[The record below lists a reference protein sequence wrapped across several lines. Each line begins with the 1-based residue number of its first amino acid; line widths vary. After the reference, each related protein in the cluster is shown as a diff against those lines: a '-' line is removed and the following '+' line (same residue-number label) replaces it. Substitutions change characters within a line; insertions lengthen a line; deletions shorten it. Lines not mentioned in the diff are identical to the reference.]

1 MKTFFATV
9 LLTLIGAIHAA
20 EPIPVRE
27 PEIGES
33 RPHWWLS
40 LWMNHVVVIE
50 GTIEWKGDV
59 VPEIQI
65 TANHNV
71 LEANIGEND
80 TKLFESNRKFRI
92 GRIKPKKL
100 LFASPGITSEN
111 LTIAALAGG
120 EIRVLH
126 FLLPIIEVRGSEF
139 TFNAKN
145 GGSGVFIFRYGSMMP
160 MLPLVFDTPIPKDGM
175 ASANE
180 VFKHRD
186 RFDHRGRKK

>member
-1 MKTFFATV
+1 MD
-9 LLTLIGAIHAA
+9 
-20 EPIPVRE
+20 
-27 PEIGES
+27 
-33 RPHWWLS
+33 
-40 LWMNHVVVIE
+40 HVVVIE
-50 GTIEWKGDV
+50 GTIEWKEDRD
-59 VPEIQI
+59 PEIQI
-65 TANHNV
+65 SANLEV
-71 LEANIGEND
+71 LEKTIGKEN
-80 TKLFESNRKFRI
+80 TELFKSSRKFRI

-126 FLLPIIEVRGSEF
+126 FLLPIIEVRGDEF

-160 MLPLVFDTPIPKDGM
+160 MLPLVFDQPIPKDGM